1 MQNRWQ
7 AFQSLWQLK
16 LVIAAAQLL
25 LFIADKKSFTT
36 IHCGLQGSVLVCSL
50 LLAAPQERTIIKE
63 LLQENIE

>member
-1 MQNRWQ
+1 MQDRWQ

-16 LVIAAAQLL
+16 LVIAAAQL